1 MTPQTTCRHKFSQ
14 SFSGMPATRQSS
26 TVVSLLRTATT
37 SPYLISQ
44 MRKRLT
50 ARPLVGRSAAEGRV
64 GSIGV
69 IEADP
74 TSDPSSCL
82 TASLECIEEDAFIF
96 QRSPQPLDEDIV
108 HPAAT
113 AVHRDA
119 NVGIPQSVRERKARE
134 LRALI
139 RVEDLGL
146 AEAGDCLL

>member
-1 MTPQTTCRHKFSQ
+1 
-14 SFSGMPATRQSS
+14 MPS
-26 TVVSLLRTATT
+26 
-37 SPYLISQ
+37 ID
-44 MRKRLT
+44 
-50 ARPLVGRSAAEGRV
+50 LVGRSAAEGRV
-64 GSIGV
+64 ESIGV

-113 AVHRDA
+113 AVHRD
-119 NVGIPQSVRERKARE
+119 VGIPQSVRERKARE